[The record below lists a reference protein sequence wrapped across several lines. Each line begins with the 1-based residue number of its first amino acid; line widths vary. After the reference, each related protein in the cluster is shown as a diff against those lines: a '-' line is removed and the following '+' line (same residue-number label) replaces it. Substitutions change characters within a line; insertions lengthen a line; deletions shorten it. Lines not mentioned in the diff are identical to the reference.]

1 MAHKSGLGTSNK
13 KDTGGTVTFS
23 DEKTP
28 TKKKKKNNKTPRHK
42 RKFSEKTARQMYA
55 DDDTAAYVYRPDT
68 NFKRTPVSDADV
80 LDVKERQRRKEH
92 RQDLRD
98 AKYNRD
104 QLEREKTPA
113 YDRKSGYR
121 KVRPKPT
128 GDTPEFGQLGE
139 ETFLGVTRLRKR
151 RAKGGS
157 VKKYARGGG
166 VLRKAR

>member
-1 MAHKSGLGTSNK
+1 MA
-13 KDTGGTVTFS
+13 
-23 DEKTP
+23 EP
-28 TKKKKKNNKTPRHK
+28 KKKKNKTPRHK
-42 RKFSEKTARQMYA
+42 RKFSEKTARQIYA

-98 AKYNRD
+98 AKYNRE

-113 YDRKSGYR
+113 YKG
-121 KVRPKPT
+121 RPKPT
-128 GDTPEFGQLGE
+128 DDTPEFGQLGE
-139 ETFLGVTRLRKR
+139 VTNLGVTRLRKR

-157 VKKYARGGG
+157 VKTYARGGG
-166 VLRKAR
+166 VRAARF

>member
-98 AKYNRD
+98 AKYNRE
-104 QLEREKTPA
+104 QLEREK
-113 YDRKSGYR
+113 
-121 KVRPKPT
+121 T